1 MKKLAE
7 RLAFLLLNG
16 GKACFYNGEK
26 QKRKVATLE
35 QAGFLIVL
43 KHTPLGFMRS
53 TSLRYVELSFIA

>member
-43 KHTPLGFMRS
+43 KHTPTRVHAFNVA
-53 TSLRYVELSFIA
+53 SLC